1 MIKNFLE
8 IFFILIYLLDIC
20 ISQTNNNKLK
30 NKIMSRQEKINRLE
44 KSGKKVQFVY
54 PSNGDKKII
63 INGKNSFSSVNQA
76 YKYYYGY

>member
-1 MIKNFLE
+1 M
-8 IFFILIYLLDIC
+8 
-20 ISQTNNNKLK
+20 T
-30 NKIMSRQEKINRLE
+30 RQEKINRLE